1 MAVRLN
7 ITRKD
12 KILDQE
18 TFLGLLDDFIND
30 SYAGRRTKKNG
41 ARIKDSTIVNY
52 LSLKKYL
59 LEYVEGNSFQIKI
72 YIVNNLTQREKE
84 EANRYYKKFYIS
96 FTNFLYDK
104 KEVFDNYVGLQIKLL
119 RSVFNYFEE
128 ERNVSIGTYHKSFF
142 IPREDIPII
151 ALE

>member
-72 YIVNNLTQREKE
+72 YIRKT
-84 EANRYYKKFYIS
+84 
-96 FTNFLYDK
+96 
-104 KEVFDNYVGLQIKLL
+104 IK
-119 RSVFNYFEE
+119 RFS
-128 ERNVSIGTYHKSFF
+128 
-142 IPREDIPII
+142 
-151 ALE
+151 